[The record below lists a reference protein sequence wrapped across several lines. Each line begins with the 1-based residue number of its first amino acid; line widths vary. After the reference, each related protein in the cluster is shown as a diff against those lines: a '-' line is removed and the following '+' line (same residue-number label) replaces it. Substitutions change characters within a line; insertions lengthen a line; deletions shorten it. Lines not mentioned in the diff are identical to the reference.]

1 MVQSGIYF
9 HGHHYKVQLGKKKEA
24 MSGTLD
30 ELDKEIK
37 LLKEDNH
44 AMQYGVEMEFPGYN
58 RTNNFNNGIRGTD
71 DEVQHPIQRVLI
83 RSRNRLEI
91 CLEDFNNTHQELINS
106 ANNSTSGIF
115 VNSGFSADKQSKN
128 MLTMNEQK
136 IGSEGLR
143 DSEQDDWMDRTTTF
157 FKAIQNPL
165 SWDIAQ
171 IKGDISTIDK
181 DLVYMKSTY
190 KLMLEAY
197 DTGLSSY
204 DYCFGVDRLI
214 SAPMNR

>member
-1 MVQSGIYF
+1 MMQCSCFEKRCSSSFQSFKMKPKLILLVCWLALFIMVQSGIYF

-44 AMQYGVEMEFPGYN
+44 AMQYGVEMEFPGYK

-91 CLEDFNNTHQELINS
+91 CLEDFNNTHRGGERERTRKCMNGKCSKFVTRVKEEQFTCKSHAGRRETYSIV
-106 ANNSTSGIF
+106 TYYIF
-115 VNSGFSADKQSKN
+115 
-128 MLTMNEQK
+128 
-136 IGSEGLR
+136 
-143 DSEQDDWMDRTTTF
+143 
-157 FKAIQNPL
+157 
-165 SWDIAQ
+165 
-171 IKGDISTIDK
+171 
-181 DLVYMKSTY
+181 
-190 KLMLEAY
+190 
-197 DTGLSSY
+197 
-204 DYCFGVDRLI
+204 
-214 SAPMNR
+214 NRRYVRM